1 MKNFIISVLLAII
14 IFLVAPFEGAGIY
27 SKVFFAVAFTF
38 LFCTLL
44 MIVDDLIEQLK
55 ESVRNE

>member
-1 MKNFIISVLLAII
+1 MKNFIISVLLAVI
-14 IFLVAPFEGAGIY
+14 IFLVAPFEGEGIY

-44 MIVDDLIEQLK
+44 MIVDDLIKQAK
-55 ESVRNE
+55 ERIGL